1 MKHVHSAIKQ
11 VSKAISV
18 DGIAK
23 TGQNAEDG
31 YSFRTIDD
39 ILEKLSTLLADHD
52 LLILPTVIERE
63 AVERRTATGMALFFA
78 TVRVRYDFTSAVDES
93 VASVEVYGEAM
104 DTADKA
110 TNKAM
115 TAAYK
120 VAVTQAFCIATKNNA
135 DADATSHNAAARM
148 TEAERTKHERA
159 ILAAPDTKSL
169 TNAHK
174 LATAA
179 AVRVADEESRKT
191 FNEAKKKR
199 AEQLAEAKKSLTNT
213 EQKPTEAT
221 T

>member
-11 VSKAISV
+11 VAKAISV

-23 TGQNAEDG
+23 TGQNAQDG
-31 YSFRTIDD
+31 YAFRTIDD
-39 ILEKLSTLLADHD
+39 ILDKLSTLLAEHD
-52 LLILPTVIERE
+52 LIILPNVIERE
-63 AVERRTATGMALFFA
+63 SVERRTSNGLALFFS
-78 TVRVRYDFTSAVDES
+78 TVRVRYDFTSARDDS

-120 VAVTQAFCIATKNNA
+120 VAVTQAFCIATKNNP

-148 TEAERTKHERA
+148 PNDERTRHERA
-159 ILAAPDTKSL
+159 ILAAPDSKAL
-169 TNAHK
+169 TSAHK

-179 AVRVADEESRKT
+179 AVRCADEEARKV
-191 FNEAKKKR
+191 FNTAKKTR
-199 AEQLAEAKKSLTNT
+199 TEQLAEAKKALTSTETKNT
-213 EQKPTEAT
+213 EAAA
-221 T
+221 

>member
-1 MKHVHSAIKQ
+1 MKHVHTAIKN
-11 VSKAISV
+11 VVKAISV
-18 DGIAK
+18 EGIAK
-23 TGQNAEDG
+23 SGQNAEDG

-63 AVERRTATGMALFFA
+63 SVERRTATGMALFFA
-78 TVRVRYDFTSAVDES
+78 TVRVRYDFTSTIDES

-120 VAVTQAFCIATKNNA
+120 VAVTQTFCIATKHNL
-135 DADATSHNAAARM
+135 DADATTHNAAARM
-148 TEAERTKHERA
+148 TEQERTKHERA
-159 ILAAPDTKSL
+159 ILAAPNAKAV

-174 LATAA
+174 LAVAA
-179 AVRVADEESRKT
+179 AVRVADAEART
-191 FNEAKKKR
+191 AFNEAKKKR
-199 AEQLAEAKKSLTNT
+199 TAELAESKGSST
-213 EQKPTEAT
+213 EQNPAEAT
-221 T
+221 TK